1 MSLRA
6 ARVLIVLALIGSPA
20 ASALADAP
28 IPTAARLSV
37 RGLTAGATTTLV
49 IDGTNLEPNPRLLLS
64 VPIAKQE
71 AKSLNKKQTQFDV
84 TLAPDVPPGIHQ
96 LWVVTDAGVSQP
108 MEVAID
114 TLPELP
120 LSEKIETLPVAL
132 NAFVQ
137 SRDVLRTTFTG
148 KARETIV
155 IDVEARRLG
164 SNLNP
169 IVRLNDARGIQLAW
183 SQGQDSIFGDARIV
197 TELPA
202 DGQYTI
208 ELHDALFSG
217 RGHLRLK
224 VGKLEYA
231 DLAYPLAAKL
241 DDSLPLGF
249 VSSNFPAGTAVVARA
264 TRVGTMPAPWPSLSN
279 LSGARPRLL
288 VTDVDE
294 LIEQSSAGSPQQ
306 LKVPSGVT
314 GRLAEPGEVDRYE
327 LIVAPKS
334 RVRVEIMANRLG
346 SPLDGVLSVR
356 GKAGAVIATSDDQG
370 GTSDPGLQFTAP
382 DKENSVTLVLKDLTG
397 RGGSDYVYHLS
408 ASPVGAAD
416 FALSIL
422 DDNISLPVNGVAI
435 VKVRAM
441 RTGYNNAI
449 KLSLDPMPAG
459 VSLSGTEIPAGATD
473 TLLAIHT
480 GDHKLESLL
489 ANLVGE
495 STGLKPNLRRA
506 AQTPERASSK
516 VQPWLRDE
524 LPVVVTRAAP
534 VTVAFEATS
543 SEKSLPL
550 GSAAELKV
558 TVDRAKGTKG
568 PVRVSLVTSQV
579 SPKKKIPQKDN
590 RKRPLPDLIVDD
602 VDRTLRFKLD
612 EKETGITI
620 DADKSNAVATML
632 VPGDLPDLPYDVALK
647 AELLSADGKQVLAES
662 FSPVERLRPM
672 YPFAVELAGKA
683 AIEAKAGAG
692 QSDTLT
698 GRVVRKAGFSGPVTV
713 TLRGL
718 PPEVAPPMIEVPAD
732 KDEFKL
738 AVTFPFHTAKGDM
751 KGVKLAAEAKGPY
764 GPIQSNEIAV
774 AVKVIAGE
782 APKGPYRIFD
792 DEAAF
797 LTYLTEGDGEVKLFS
812 EDKFAGVASMYVKP
826 ELGRLKMPGLNI
838 KIAKDPK
845 PGEYRYLRFAWKAN
859 GGHNI
864 LLRIYP
870 NKEALG
876 SDGKK
881 VFGYESGDAGNKV
894 RLSVLRVSEK
904 MPNEWTVVT
913 RDLFADFGEFTLEG
927 LGFSPVRSV
936 GYPEE
941 KTEYGLYDQIYLG
954 RSQDDFK
961 ALDGK

>member
-1 MSLRA
+1 
-6 ARVLIVLALIGSPA
+6 LASQA
-20 ASALADAP
+20 FADAP
-28 IPTAARLSV
+28 VPTPTRLSV
-37 RGLTAGATTTLV
+37 RGLTAGGTTTLV
-49 IDGTNLEPNPRLLLS
+49 VDGTNLESNPRLLLS
-64 VPIAKQE
+64 VPIARQE
-71 AKSLNKKQTQFDV
+71 AKALTKKQTQFDV
-84 TLAPDVPPGIHQ
+84 TLPADVPPGIHQ
-96 LWVVTDAGVSQP
+96 LWVVTDAGISQP
-108 MEVAID
+108 MDVAID

-120 LSEKIETLPVAL
+120 LGEKIEKLPVAL

-148 KARETIV
+148 KAHETIV

-164 SNLNP
+164 STLNP

-202 DGQYTI
+202 DGLYTI

-231 DLAYPLAAKL
+231 DLAFPLAAKL

-249 VSSNFPAGTAVVARA
+249 VSSNFPAGTAVVAHA

-279 LSGARPRLL
+279 LTGARPRLL
-288 VTDVDE
+288 VTDMDE
-294 LIEQSSAGSPQQ
+294 LVEQSSAGAMQQ

-314 GRLAEPGEVDRYE
+314 GRLAEPGEEDRYE
-327 LIVAPKS
+327 LLVSPKS
-334 RVRVEIMANRLG
+334 KVRVEIMANRLG
-346 SPLDGVLSVR
+346 SPVDGVLLVR
-356 GKAGAVIATSDDQG
+356 TKAGAMIATSDDQS
-370 GTSDPGLQFTAP
+370 GTPDPGLQFTAP
-382 DKENSVTLVLKDLTG
+382 DKDNSVIVSIKDLTG
-397 RGGSDYVYHLS
+397 RGGADYVYHLS

-416 FALSIL
+416 FALSVL
-422 DDNISLPVNGVAI
+422 DDNISVPIDGVAV

-449 KLSLDPMPAG
+449 QLALDPMPAG
-459 VSLSGTEIPAGATD
+459 VTLTGTEIPAGATD

-480 GDHKLESLL
+480 GEHKLESLL

-506 AQTPERASSK
+506 AQTPERPSSK

-524 LPVVVTRAAP
+524 LPVVVTRGAP
-534 VTVAFEATS
+534 VTVAFESTS

-558 TVDRAKGTKG
+558 KVDRAKGTKG

-579 SPKKKIPQKDN
+579 PPKKKIPQKDN

-602 VDRTLRFKLD
+602 VDRTLRFKLG
-612 EKETGITI
+612 EKENGITI
-620 DADKSNAVATML
+620 DADKNGALATLL
-632 VPGDLPDLPYDVALK
+632 VPGDLPDLLYDVALK

-683 AIEAKAGAG
+683 AIEAKAGG
-692 QSDTLT
+692 GESDSLT

-718 PPEVAPPMIEVPAD
+718 PPEVAPPMVEVPAG
-732 KDEFKL
+732 KDDFKL
-738 AVTFPFHTAKGDM
+738 AVSFPFHTAKGDM
-751 KGVKLAAEAKGPY
+751 KGIKLAAETKGPY
-764 GPIQSNEIAV
+764 GLIQSNEVAV
-774 AVKVIAGE
+774 AVKVISGD
-782 APKGPYRIFD
+782 PPQGPYRIFD
-792 DEAAF
+792 DEPAF
-797 LTYLTEGDGEVKLFS
+797 LSYLTEGDGEVKLFTD
-812 EDKFAGVASMYVKP
+812 DKFAGAASMFVKP

-838 KIAKDPK
+838 KITEKPK

-864 LLRIYP
+864 LLRLYP

-876 SDGKK
+876 SDSKK

-904 MPNEWTVVT
+904 MPTDWTVVT
-913 RDLFADFGEFTLEG
+913 RDLYKDFGEFTLEG
-927 LGFSPVRSV
+927 IGFSPVRSV

-941 KTEYGLYDQIYLG
+941 KDEYGLYDQIYLG
-954 RSQDDFK
+954 RSMDDFR